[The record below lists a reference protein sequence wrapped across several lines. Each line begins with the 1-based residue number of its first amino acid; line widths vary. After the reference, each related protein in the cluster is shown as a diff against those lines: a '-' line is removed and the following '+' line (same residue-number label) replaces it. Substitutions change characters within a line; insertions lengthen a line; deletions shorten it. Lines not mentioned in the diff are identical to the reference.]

1 MSPNHNP
8 KYKLLLQRLKD
19 SRRSLGLTQAAVAR
33 QLGQRQSY
41 VSKIERNENT
51 LDPVELWE
59 LARVYGQSVEYYLDF
74 EQEAEMTIDIR
85 DDRKSD
91 KKSD

>member
-1 MSPNHNP
+1 VSPSHNP

-19 SRRSLGLTQAAVAR
+19 SRRSCGLTQAEVAQ

-41 VSKIERNENT
+41 ISKIERNENT

-59 LARVYGQSVEYYLDF
+59 LARVYGQPVAYYLDF
-74 EQEAEMTIDIR
+74 ELEAEITGDIR
-85 DDRKSD
+85 DDRESD